1 MAKSRKFTVVAV
13 SDGSSV
19 GTFYTPYVS
28 GYVESVQYIKDGTTP
43 YTDGVD
49 FTITADVTGEDIW
62 VDTNINASEVVRPR
76 AATCT
81 TAGADAGTMAIHVQS
96 ANDIVT
102 ATAVSAVGDIWDE
115 GQSPII
121 PKANTPESTAIKLTA
136 DRTVTATIAT
146 QAFTAGKFTVYLYY
160 VA

>member
-1 MAKSRKFTVVAV
+1 M
-13 SDGSSV
+13 G
-19 GTFYTPYVS
+19 FYP
-28 GYVESVQYIKDGTTP
+28 GHFPVEVDFLEGFAL
-43 YTDGVD
+43 DGVSVANVGADGLGLIRVARATYD
-49 FTITADVTGEDIW
+49 FAVHGGATGAKNLGVTLPAGALIVGGFVDVIT
-62 VDTNINASEVVRPR
+62 
-76 AATCT
+76 TCT
-81 TAGADAGTMAIHVQS
+81 TEGADAGTMAIHVQS

>member
-1 MAKSRKFTVVAV
+1 M
-13 SDGSSV
+13 G
-19 GTFYTPYVS
+19 FYP
-28 GYVESVQYIKDGTTP
+28 GHFPVEVDFLEGFAL
-43 YTDGVD
+43 DGVSVANVGADGLGLIRVARATYD
-49 FTITADVTGEDIW
+49 FAVHGGATGAKNLGVTLPAGALIVGGFVDVIT
-62 VDTNINASEVVRPR
+62 
-76 AATCT
+76 TCT